1 MLNNERYLASFPT
14 VSQAFL
20 EMSDLR
26 GQFYLRTFSILDG
39 LTLKYKLAMCETQ
52 ISIQAL
58 YYLVLNSRRGTKFSR
73 LCSWSSETGILSLW
87 HFVAK

>member
-39 LTLKYKLAMCETQ
+39 LTLKYKLAYSETQ

-58 YYLVLNSRRGTKFSR
+58 YYLVLKVQKGTKFSR
-73 LCSWSSETGILSLW
+73 HCPRSAETGILSLL
-87 HFVAK
+87 ALP